1 MTVYHHL
8 AHALRIMRIEPD
20 YTKWGPLLDMLTPE
34 AQAECRPWLREEV
47 RMKRLPRQP
56 RASRESPPASSRSNL
71 SRPATTSRPRKGA
84 PR

>member
-8 AHALRIMRIEPD
+8 THALRIMRIEPD
-20 YTKWGPLLDMLTPE
+20 YTKWGPLLDKLTPE

-56 RASRESPPASSRSNL
+56 RDSRGSPPASSRSNS
-71 SRPATTSRPRKGA
+71 SRPGMTSGHHRGA

>member
-8 AHALRIMRIEPD
+8 THALRIMRTEPD

-47 RMKRLPRQP
+47 RMKRLPTSP
-56 RASRESPPASSRSNL
+56 RASRVSPPASSRSSL
-71 SRPATTSRPRKGA
+71 SSPVTTSKHLKGGA
-84 PR
+84 R